1 MRDGLN
7 KLRTNDEQYMRRA
20 LELAEQGRGLA
31 SPGALVGAV
40 VVRNGRIAG
49 EGFYTW
55 EGIAHAETEALAAAG
70 SDAKNS
76 TLYVTLEPCA
86 HRGRTPPCVE
96 GIVRAGVS
104 RVVGA
109 TVDPNPEVDGA
120 GFEALR
126 NAGVS
131 VETGLCET
139 DARRVNEG
147 FLYSVRNGRPFG
159 VLKVAMTLDGKI
171 ATASGESQWI
181 TAEEARSRTHD
192 IRHSADALLTGS
204 GTILHDDP
212 VMTDRSGRP
221 RRRPLI
227 RAVIDRKGR
236 VGPQAR
242 IFSEPGAV
250 VYTEAPHL
258 DPGPGREVVAGTTD
272 LIEVTKD
279 LASRSVQTM
288 MLECGPDLAFD
299 AIRRGIVDKIVAF
312 LAPRIIGGREIPA
325 FGAEGVRTLPEAF
338 RLDDWQVEPVGPDL
352 MITGYVHRN
361 N

>member
-1 MRDGLN
+1 
-7 KLRTNDEQYMRRA
+7 MRRA

-40 VVRNGRIAG
+40 VVRNGRILG

-55 EGIAHAETEALAAAG
+55 DGIAHAETQALTAAG
-70 SDAKNS
+70 GDARNS

-96 GIVRAGVS
+96 EIVKAGVS
-104 RVVGA
+104 RVVAA

-120 GFEALR
+120 GLEALR
-126 NAGVS
+126 NAGIS
-131 VETGLCET
+131 VEADFCEA
-139 DARRVNEG
+139 DARRVNEA
-147 FLYSVRNGRPFG
+147 FLYSMRNGRPFG

-181 TAEEARSRTHD
+181 TSEEARLRTHA

-212 VMTDRSGRP
+212 LMTDRSGRQ

-227 RAVIDRKGR
+227 RAVIDRRGR

-242 IFSEPGAV
+242 IFSESGVV
-250 VYTEAPHL
+250 VYTREPHL
-258 DPGPGREVVAGTTD
+258 SPGPGREVVVGTTD

-279 LASRSVQTM
+279 LAGRGVQTTM
-288 MLECGPDLAFD
+288 IECGPDLAFD

-312 LAPRIIGGREIPA
+312 LSPRIIGGREIPA
-325 FGAEGVRTLPEAF
+325 FGGEGVGTLPEAF
-338 RLDDWQVEPVGPDL
+338 GLDNWEVEPVGPDL

>member
-1 MRDGLN
+1 
-7 KLRTNDEQYMRRA
+7 MRRA

-40 VVRNGRIAG
+40 VVRNGRILG

-55 EGIAHAETEALAAAG
+55 DGIAHAETQALTAAG
-70 SDAKNS
+70 GDARNS

-96 GIVRAGVS
+96 EIVKAGVS
-104 RVVGA
+104 RVVAA

-120 GFEALR
+120 GLEALR
-126 NAGVS
+126 NAGIS
-131 VETGLCET
+131 VEADFCEA
-139 DARRVNEG
+139 DARRVNEA
-147 FLYSVRNGRPFG
+147 FLYSMRNGRPFG

-181 TAEEARSRTHD
+181 TSEEARLRTHA

-212 VMTDRSGRP
+212 LMTDRSGRQ

-227 RAVIDRKGR
+227 RAVIDRRGR

-242 IFSEPGAV
+242 IFSESGVV
-250 VYTEAPHL
+250 VYTRVPHL
-258 DPGPGREVVAGTTD
+258 SPGPGREVVVGTTD

-279 LASRSVQTM
+279 LAGRGVQTTM
-288 MLECGPDLAFD
+288 IECGPDLAFD

-312 LAPRIIGGREIPA
+312 LSPRIIGGREIPA
-325 FGAEGVRTLPEAF
+325 FGGEGVGTLPEAIG
-338 RLDDWQVEPVGPDL
+338 LDNWEVEPVGPDL

>member
-1 MRDGLN
+1 
-7 KLRTNDEQYMRRA
+7 MRRA

-40 VVRNGRIAG
+40 VVRNGRILG

-55 EGIAHAETEALAAAG
+55 DGIAHAEIQALTAAG
-70 SDAKNS
+70 GDARNS

-86 HRGRTPPCVE
+86 HHGRTPPCVE
-96 GIVRAGVS
+96 EIVKAGVS
-104 RVVGA
+104 RVVAA

-120 GFEALR
+120 GLEALR
-126 NAGVS
+126 NAGIS
-131 VETGLCET
+131 VEADFCEA
-139 DARRVNEG
+139 DARRVNEA
-147 FLYSVRNGRPFG
+147 FLYSMRNGRPFG

-181 TAEEARSRTHD
+181 TSKEARSRTHA

-212 VMTDRSGRP
+212 LMTDRSGRQ

-227 RAVIDRKGR
+227 RAVIDRRGR

-242 IFSEPGAV
+242 IFSESGVV
-250 VYTEAPHL
+250 VYTRVPHL
-258 DPGPGREVVAGTTD
+258 NPGPGREVVVGTTD

-279 LASRSVQTM
+279 LAARGVQTTM
-288 MLECGPDLAFD
+288 IECGPDLAFD

-325 FGAEGVRTLPEAF
+325 FGGEEWGRCPKRSSLPIGKSNPSGRT
-338 RLDDWQVEPVGPDL
+338 
-352 MITGYVHRN
+352 
-361 N
+361 